1 MNFSE
6 NFDNLIPNKKITY
19 KSNFG
24 DVVNNISIFFFINT
38 SE

>member
-24 DVVNNISIFFFINT
+24 DVVNNKNINYLLLY
-38 SE
+38 